1 VLSHPTLAIPPLVEP
16 RDLDGDLPA
25 ELRLSAKPL
34 HSIVDWARRY
44 LCQPHPE
51 LGRKGDVCPFTESA
65 LARHTFYLAVC
76 QGTPA
81 SADDVADMVGHYRDW
96 FLDLLPTS
104 GPSAQ
109 FKTILIL
116 FPDLAGPELHP
127 IIDGAQRML
136 KQAYVSKGLMIGEF
150 HDGPPDKA
158 GLWNSAFRPLRSPVP
173 LLAIRHMVATDFPF
187 LSLDDDHV
195 TAYLELFGDRIPP
208 HLQPQVS
215 AATARLGKAVP

>member
-1 VLSHPTLAIPPLVEP
+1 VLSHPTLDIPPLVEP
-16 RDLDGDLPA
+16 RDLDRELPA
-25 ELRLSAKPL
+25 ELRLSARPL
-34 HSIVDWARRY
+34 HSIADWARRY

-65 LARHTFYLAVC
+65 LARQTFYMAVC

-96 FLDLLPTS
+96 FLDLPPVS
-104 GPSAQ
+104 GPSTQ

-136 KQAYVSKGLMIGEF
+136 KQAYVAKGLMIGEF

-158 GLWNSAFRPLRSPVP
+158 GLWNSSFRPLRSPVP

-195 TAYLELFGDRIPP
+195 TAYLQLFGDRIPP

-215 AATARLGKAVP
+215 AATARLGKAVQ

>member
-1 VLSHPTLAIPPLVEP
+1 MLSHPTLDIPPLVEP
-16 RDLDGDLPA
+16 ADLDGDLPA
-25 ELRLSAKPL
+25 AIRAVEEPLRTT
-34 HSIVDWARRY
+34 VDWARRY

-65 LARHTFYLAVC
+65 LARRTFYLAAC
-76 QGTPA
+76 SGTQ
-81 SADDVADMVGHYRDW
+81 ADADEVAGTVAHYRDW
-96 FLDLLPTS
+96 FLELPPTTA
-104 GPSAQ
+104 PSAQ

-127 IIDGAQRML
+127 VIDGAQRML
-136 KQAYVSKGLMIGEF
+136 KQAYVSRGLMIGEF

-158 GLWNSAFRPLRSPVP
+158 GLWNSQFRPLRSPVP
-173 LLAIRHMVATDFPF
+173 LLAIRHMVPTDFPF

-195 TAYLELFGDRIPP
+195 TAYLRLFGNRVPP

-215 AATARLGKAVP
+215 AATARLGKAMP